1 MNQNLLPTGQIV
13 NTHGLRGHVKVM
25 PWADDPDELL
35 DYERFFIDGREYRV
49 QHSSRQKSMILL
61 KLEGVD
67 SIEDAARLRQ
77 KEISIAREDV
87 ELANGVAFIADLIG
101 LPVLADGVEIG
112 KLTEVLTLPGNDV
125 YVVKGQREYLIP
137 AVPQV
142 FIQSVDLDA
151 NRMDVHILEGMASD
165 EN

>member
-67 SIEDAARLRQ
+67 SMEDAAKLRQ

-87 ELANGVAFIADLIG
+87 ELEDGVAFIADLIG

-137 AVPQV
+137 AVKEFVEP
-142 FIQSVDLDA
+142 LDPSQGCV
-151 NRMDVHILEGMASD
+151 RVHLIEGMESD
-165 EN
+165 AD

>member
-1 MNQNLLPTGQIV
+1 MNKHLLPTGQIV
-13 NTHGLRGHVKVM
+13 NTHGLKGHVKVM

-67 SIEDAARLRQ
+67 SMEDAAKLRQ

-87 ELANGVAFIADLIG
+87 ELEDGVAFIAVLIG

-137 AVPQV
+137 AVKEFVEP
-142 FIQSVDLDA
+142 LDPSQGCV
-151 NRMDVHILEGMASD
+151 RVHLIEGMESD
-165 EN
+165 AD